1 MDISIVKWIYP
12 VYQKS
17 TAITPVNY
25 YELIYLNKELNIKL
39 RSETLHR
46 IISPQKNI
54 VELYIGEHCVRFHAV
69 PPTPYVY
76 VRSWNSAKK
85 KNVINFFPE
94 LYGQTVQEILSLTQE
109 RYLGIRFSGGT
120 TVWFEVFGS
129 RANLYLEVEGQLCHS
144 FKTCHPNLK
153 DAEKRWKWAM
163 QENTLSS
170 SDTELFSAVTEAI
183 KKSAAN
189 DALTNNG
196 DAVRIDLE
204 PKDLKKKLCSLHPSI
219 ERTHLESLIDLYLP
233 QSPELKEIHLFIE
246 ECHHQL
252 TEHAEFRLLDD
263 GSRTLFPEAYLPK
276 NTTETFSSV
285 SDLLFRH
292 TSSLQREGRYKQLMA
307 ASLKELEKATK
318 RTKVNLNQ
326 LEKAVKNQEKAT
338 IWEEYGH
345 ILMTMAHRAKPES
358 EIMVVQNYFR
368 DNEEAKINLDIER
381 SFVDNAQRY
390 YKKASNAKRSM
401 EAVKQQFP
409 LLKQRLEALLVGK
422 ESLSTINDIKELDN
436 WRKDMLEKGLLNNEL
451 EQGSA
456 NHYSIGT
463 KGRVARSNTHQKKQH
478 SNQSIS
484 KPYHECTVFG
494 FSIWI
499 GKNARSN
506 DKMLSLAHKDDIWL
520 HAKSVSGSHVIIR
533 AQQKIPDKSVIEIAA
548 SFAAHQ
554 SKAKGSEWV
563 PVIYTKKK
571 YVRKAKNAAPGAVIV
586 QKEQVVM
593 VQPMEPRDA

>member
-1 MDISIVKWIYP
+1 M
-12 VYQKS
+12 
-17 TAITPVNY
+17 NY
-25 YELIYLNKELNIKL
+25 YELIYLNKELNVKL

-54 VELYIGEHCVRFHAV
+54 VELYIGEHCIRFHAV
-69 PPTPYVY
+69 PPTPYMY
-76 VRSWNSAKK
+76 VRSWNSVKK

-94 LYGQTVQEILSLTQE
+94 LYGQKVQEILSLTQE
-109 RYLGIRFSGGT
+109 RYLGIRFSGGAT
-120 TVWFEVFGS
+120 IWFEVFGS
-129 RANLYLEVEGQLCHS
+129 RANLYLEVEGQLCDS

-153 DAEKRWKWAM
+153 GAEKRWKWAM

-170 SDTELFSAVTEAI
+170 SDTKLFSAVAVAI
-183 KKSAAN
+183 KKSTLN
-189 DALTNNG
+189 DALIKSDN
-196 DAVRIDLE
+196 AVRIDSD
-204 PKDLKKKLCSLHPSI
+204 PKVLKKKLFTLHPSI
-219 ERTHLESLIDLYLP
+219 ERTHLESLIDLYLS
-233 QSPELKEIHLFIE
+233 QASELKEIHLFIE

-276 NTTETFSSV
+276 STRETFSSI

-292 TSSLQREGRYKQLMA
+292 TSSIQRERRYKQLMA
-307 ASLKELEKATK
+307 ASLKELDKATK
-318 RTKVNLNQ
+318 RTQVNVNQ
-326 LEKAVKNQEKAT
+326 LEKAVQNQEKAI

-358 EIMVVQNYFR
+358 EMLTVQNYFR
-368 DNEEAKINLDIER
+368 NNEEAKIKLDIER

-401 EAVKQQFP
+401 EAVKQQLP

-422 ESLSTINDIKELDN
+422 ESLRIINDIKDLNN
-436 WRKDMLEKGLLNNEL
+436 WRKDMFEKGLLNNEPGHGL
-451 EQGSA
+451 TS
-456 NHYSIGT
+456 NHSIGT
-463 KGRVARSNTHQKKQH
+463 KARVARSNTHSKKQN
-478 SNQSIS
+478 STQTMS
-484 KPYHECTVFG
+484 KPYHECTVSG

-533 AQQKIPDKSVIEIAA
+533 AQQKMPDKSVIEIAA

-563 PVIYTKKK
+563 PVIFTPKK
-571 YVRKAKNAAPGAVIV
+571 YVRKAKNSAPGAVIV
-586 QKEQVVM
+586 QKEHVVM
-593 VQPMEPRDA
+593 VQPIEPRDA

>member
-1 MDISIVKWIYP
+1 M
-12 VYQKS
+12 
-17 TAITPVNY
+17 NY
-25 YELIYLNKELNIKL
+25 YELIYLNKELNVKL

-54 VELYIGEHCVRFHAV
+54 VELYIGEHCIRFHAV
-69 PPTPYVY
+69 PPTPYMY
-76 VRSWNSAKK
+76 VRSWNSVKK

-94 LYGQTVQEILSLTQE
+94 LYGQKVQEILSLTQE
-109 RYLGIRFSGGT
+109 RYLGIRFSGGAT
-120 TVWFEVFGS
+120 IWFEVFGS
-129 RANLYLEVEGQLCHS
+129 RANLYLEVEGQLCDS

-153 DAEKRWKWAM
+153 GAEKRWKWAM

-170 SDTELFSAVTEAI
+170 SDTKLFSAVAVAI
-183 KKSAAN
+183 KKSTLN
-189 DALTNNG
+189 DALIKSD
-196 DAVRIDLE
+196 DAVRIDSD
-204 PKDLKKKLCSLHPSI
+204 PKVLKKKLCTLHPSI
-219 ERTHLESLIDLYLP
+219 ERTHLESLIDLYLS
-233 QSPELKEIHLFIE
+233 QASELKEIHLFIE

-276 NTTETFSSV
+276 STRETFSSI

-292 TSSLQREGRYKQLMA
+292 TSSIQRERRYKQLMA
-307 ASLKELEKATK
+307 ASLKELDKATK
-318 RTKVNLNQ
+318 RTQVNVNQ
-326 LEKAVKNQEKAT
+326 LEKAVQNQEKAI

-358 EIMVVQNYFR
+358 EMLTVQNYFR
-368 DNEEAKINLDIER
+368 NNEEAKIKLDIER
-381 SFVDNAQRY
+381 SFVDNAHRY

-401 EAVKQQFP
+401 EAVKQQLP

-422 ESLSTINDIKELDN
+422 ESLRIINDIKDLNN
-436 WRKDMLEKGLLNNEL
+436 WRKDMFEKGLLNNEPGHGL
-451 EQGSA
+451 TS
-456 NHYSIGT
+456 NHSIGT
-463 KGRVARSNTHQKKQH
+463 KARVARSNTHSKKQN
-478 SNQSIS
+478 STQTMS
-484 KPYHECTVFG
+484 KPYHECTVSG

-533 AQQKIPDKSVIEIAA
+533 AQQKMPDKSVIEIAA

-563 PVIYTKKK
+563 PVIFTPKK
-571 YVRKAKNAAPGAVIV
+571 YVRKAKNSAPGAVIV
-586 QKEQVVM
+586 QKEHVVM
-593 VQPMEPRDA
+593 VQPIEPRDA

>member
-1 MDISIVKWIYP
+1 M
-12 VYQKS
+12 
-17 TAITPVNY
+17 NY
-25 YELIYLNKELNIKL
+25 YELIYLNKELNVKL

-54 VELYIGEHCVRFHAV
+54 VELYIGEHCIRFHAV
-69 PPTPYVY
+69 PPTPYMY
-76 VRSWNSAKK
+76 VRSWNSVKK

-94 LYGQTVQEILSLTQE
+94 LYGQKVQEILSLTQE
-109 RYLGIRFSGGT
+109 RYLGIRFSGGAT
-120 TVWFEVFGS
+120 IWFEVFGS
-129 RANLYLEVEGQLCHS
+129 RANLYLEVEGQLCDS

-153 DAEKRWKWAM
+153 GAEKRWKWAM

-170 SDTELFSAVTEAI
+170 SDTKLFSAVAVAI
-183 KKSAAN
+183 KKSTLN
-189 DALTNNG
+189 DALIKSDN
-196 DAVRIDLE
+196 AVRIDSD
-204 PKDLKKKLCSLHPSI
+204 PKVLKKKLCTLHPSI
-219 ERTHLESLIDLYLP
+219 ERTHLESLIDLYLS
-233 QSPELKEIHLFIE
+233 QASELKEIHLFIE

-276 NTTETFSSV
+276 STRETFSSI

-292 TSSLQREGRYKQLMA
+292 TSSIQRERRYKQLMA
-307 ASLKELEKATK
+307 ASLKELDKATK
-318 RTKVNLNQ
+318 RTQVNVNQ
-326 LEKAVKNQEKAT
+326 LEKAVQNQEKAI

-358 EIMVVQNYFR
+358 EMLTVQNYFR
-368 DNEEAKINLDIER
+368 NNEEAKIKLDIER
-381 SFVDNAQRY
+381 SFVDNAHRY

-401 EAVKQQFP
+401 EAVKQQLP

-422 ESLSTINDIKELDN
+422 ESLRIINDIKDLNN
-436 WRKDMLEKGLLNNEL
+436 WRKDMFEKGLLNNEPGHGL
-451 EQGSA
+451 TS
-456 NHYSIGT
+456 NHSIGT
-463 KGRVARSNTHQKKQH
+463 KARVARSNTHSKKQN
-478 SNQSIS
+478 STQTMS
-484 KPYHECTVFG
+484 KPYHECTVSG

-533 AQQKIPDKSVIEIAA
+533 AQQKMPDKSVIEIAA

-563 PVIYTKKK
+563 PVIFTPKK
-571 YVRKAKNAAPGAVIV
+571 YVRKAKNSAPGAVIV
-586 QKEQVVM
+586 QKEHVVM
-593 VQPMEPRDA
+593 VQPIEPRDA

>member
-1 MDISIVKWIYP
+1 M
-12 VYQKS
+12 
-17 TAITPVNY
+17 NY
-25 YELIYLNKELNIKL
+25 YELIYLNKELNVKL

-129 RANLYLEVEGQLCHS
+129 RANLYLEVEGQLCDS

-189 DALTNNG
+189 DTLINND

-204 PKDLKKKLCSLHPSI
+204 SKDLKKKLCSLHPSI

-276 NTTETFSSV
+276 NTREIFSSV

-307 ASLKELEKATK
+307 ASLKELEKATN

-338 IWEEYGH
+338 TWEEYGH

-422 ESLSTINDIKELDN
+422 ESLSTINDIKDLDN

-451 EQGSA
+451 EQGST

-463 KGRVARSNTHQKKQH
+463 KGRVARSNTHQKKQN
-478 SNQSIS
+478 STQSIS

-533 AQQKIPDKSVIEIAA
+533 AQQKIPNKSVIEIAA

-554 SKAKGSEWV
+554 SKAEGSEWV
-563 PVIYTKKK
+563 PVIYTPKK

>member
-1 MDISIVKWIYP
+1 M
-12 VYQKS
+12 
-17 TAITPVNY
+17 NY
-25 YELIYLNKELNIKL
+25 YELIYLNKELNVKL

-69 PPTPYVY
+69 PPTPFVY

-94 LYGQTVQEILSLTQE
+94 LYGQTVEEILSLTQE
-109 RYLGIRFSGGT
+109 RYLGIRFSGGA

-129 RANLYLEVEGQLCHS
+129 RANLYLEVEGQLCDS

-153 DAEKRWKWAM
+153 GAEKRWKWAM

-170 SDTELFSAVTEAI
+170 SDTKLFSAVAEAI
-183 KKSAAN
+183 KKSTAN
-189 DALTNNG
+189 DAIINSD
-196 DAVRIDLE
+196 DAVKIDLDSKE
-204 PKDLKKKLCSLHPSI
+204 LKKKLCALHPSI
-219 ERTHLESLIDLYLP
+219 ERTHLESLIELHLP
-233 QSPELKEIHLFIE
+233 PAPALKEIHLFIE

-263 GSRTLFPEAYLPK
+263 GSRTLFPEAYLPIK
-276 NTTETFSSV
+276 TRETFSSV

-307 ASLKELEKATK
+307 VSLKELDKATK
-318 RTKVNLNQ
+318 RTKVNVNQ
-326 LEKAVKNQEKAT
+326 LEKAVHNQEKAT

-358 EIMVVQNYFR
+358 EIMTVQNYFR
-368 DNEEAKINLDIER
+368 NNEEVKIKLDIER

-401 EAVKQQFP
+401 EAVKQQLP
-409 LLKQRLEALLVGK
+409 QIKQRLEALLVGK
-422 ESLSTINDIKELDN
+422 ESLSTISDIKDLNN
-436 WRKDMLEKGLLNNEL
+436 WRKEMFEKGLLNKES
-451 EQGSA
+451 EQGSTK
-456 NHYSIGT
+456 NNSIGT
-463 KGRVARSNTHQKKQH
+463 KARVARSNTHQKKQN
-478 SNQSIS
+478 STQTMS
-484 KPYHECTVFG
+484 KPYHECTVSG

-506 DKMLSLAHKDDIWL
+506 DKMLSFAHKDDIWL

-533 AQQKIPDKSVIEIAA
+533 AQQKMPDKSVIEIAA

-563 PVIYTKKK
+563 PVIFTPKK
-571 YVRKAKNAAPGAVIV
+571 YVRKAKNSAPGAVIV

>member
-1 MDISIVKWIYP
+1 M
-12 VYQKS
+12 
-17 TAITPVNY
+17 NY
-25 YELIYLNKELNIKL
+25 YELIYLNKELNVKL

-54 VELYIGEHCVRFHAV
+54 VELYIGEHCIRFHAV
-69 PPTPYVY
+69 PPTPYLY
-76 VRSWNSAKK
+76 VRSWNSVKK

-94 LYGQTVQEILSLTQE
+94 LYGQKVQEILSLTQE
-109 RYLGIRFSGGT
+109 RYLGIRFSGGAT
-120 TVWFEVFGS
+120 IWFEVFGS
-129 RANLYLEVEGQLCHS
+129 RANLYLEVEGQLCDS

-153 DAEKRWKWAM
+153 GAEKRWKWAM

-170 SDTELFSAVTEAI
+170 SDTKLFSAVAEAI
-183 KKSAAN
+183 KKSTLN
-189 DALTNNG
+189 DALIKSDN
-196 DAVRIDLE
+196 AVRIDSD
-204 PKDLKKKLCSLHPSI
+204 PKVLKKKLCTLHPSI
-219 ERTHLESLIDLYLP
+219 ERTHLESLIDLYLS
-233 QSPELKEIHLFIE
+233 QASELKEIHLFIE

-263 GSRTLFPEAYLPK
+263 GSRTLFPEAFLPK
-276 NTTETFSSV
+276 STRETFTSI

-292 TSSLQREGRYKQLMA
+292 TSSIQREGRFKQLMT
-307 ASLKELEKATK
+307 ASLKELDKATK
-318 RTKVNLNQ
+318 RTQVNVNQ
-326 LEKAVKNQEKAT
+326 LEKAVQNQEKAI

-358 EIMVVQNYFR
+358 EMLTVQNYFR
-368 DNEEAKINLDIER
+368 NNEEAKIKLDIER

-401 EAVKQQFP
+401 EAVKQQLP

-422 ESLSTINDIKELDN
+422 ESLRIINDIKDLNN
-436 WRKDMLEKGLLNNEL
+436 WRKDMFEKGLLNNEPGHGL
-451 EQGSA
+451 TS
-456 NHYSIGT
+456 NHSIGT
-463 KGRVARSNTHQKKQH
+463 KARVARSNTHSKKQN
-478 SNQSIS
+478 STQTMS
-484 KPYHECTVFG
+484 KPYHECTVSG

-533 AQQKIPDKSVIEIAA
+533 AQQKMPDKSVIEIAA

-563 PVIYTKKK
+563 PVIFTPKK
-571 YVRKAKNAAPGAVIV
+571 YVRKAKNSAPGAVIV
-586 QKEQVVM
+586 QKEHVVM
-593 VQPMEPRDA
+593 VQPIEPRDA

>member
-1 MDISIVKWIYP
+1 
-12 VYQKS
+12 
-17 TAITPVNY
+17 VNY
-25 YELIYLNKELNIKL
+25 YELIYLNKELNVKL

-94 LYGQTVQEILSLTQE
+94 LYGQIVEEILSLTQE
-109 RYLGIRFSGGT
+109 RYLGIRFSGDA

-129 RANLYLEVEGQLCHS
+129 RANLYLEVEGELYDS

-153 DAEKRWKWAM
+153 SAEERWKRAM

-170 SDTELFSAVTEAI
+170 SDTELFSAVAEAI

-189 DALTNNG
+189 DAHING
-196 DAVRIDLE
+196 DDTVKIDLD
-204 PKDLKKKLCSLHPSI
+204 PKDLKKKLCALHPSI

-233 QSPELKEIHLFIE
+233 QAHELKEIHLFIE

-276 NTTETFSSV
+276 NTREIFSSV

-292 TSSLQREGRYKQLMA
+292 TFSLEREGRYKQLMA
-307 ASLKELEKATK
+307 ASLKELDKGTK

-368 DNEEAKINLDIER
+368 NNEKAKINLDIER

-401 EAVKQQFP
+401 EAVKQQ
-409 LLKQRLEALLVGK
+409 LTILKQQLEALLDGK
-422 ESLSTINDIKELDN
+422 ESFSTINDIKDLDN
-436 WRKDMLEKGLLNNEL
+436 WRKDMLEKGLLNNEPK
-451 EQGSA
+451 QGST
-456 NHYSIGT
+456 NNYSIGT
-463 KGRVARSNTHQKKQH
+463 KGKLARLNTHQKKQN
-478 SNQSIS
+478 STQSFS
-484 KPYHECTVFG
+484 KPYHECTVSG

-520 HAKSVSGSHVIIR
+520 HAKSVAGSHVIIR
-533 AQQKIPDKSVIEIAA
+533 AQQKIPDKSIIEIAA

-563 PVIYTKKK
+563 PVIYTPKK
-571 YVRKAKNAAPGAVIV
+571 YVRKAKNSAPGAVIV

>member
-1 MDISIVKWIYP
+1 M
-12 VYQKS
+12 
-17 TAITPVNY
+17 NY
-25 YELIYLNKELNIKL
+25 YELIYLNKELNVKL

-69 PPTPYVY
+69 PPTPFVY

-85 KNVINFFPE
+85 KNVLNFFPE
-94 LYGQTVQEILSLTQE
+94 LYGQTVEEILSLTQE
-109 RYLGIRFSGGT
+109 RYLGIRFSGGA

-129 RANLYLEVEGQLCHS
+129 RANLYLEVEGQLCDS

-153 DAEKRWKWAM
+153 GAEKRWKWAM

-170 SDTELFSAVTEAI
+170 SDTKLFSAVAEAI
-183 KKSAAN
+183 KKSTAN
-189 DALTNNG
+189 DAIINSD
-196 DAVRIDLE
+196 DAVKIDLDSKE
-204 PKDLKKKLCSLHPSI
+204 LKKKLCALHPSI
-219 ERTHLESLIDLYLP
+219 ERTHLESLIDLYL
-233 QSPELKEIHLFIE
+233 SPASELKEIHLFIE

-263 GSRTLFPEAYLPK
+263 GSRTLFPEAYLPIK
-276 NTTETFSSV
+276 TRETFSSV

-307 ASLKELEKATK
+307 VSLKELDKATK
-318 RTKVNLNQ
+318 RTKVNVNQ
-326 LEKAVKNQEKAT
+326 LEKAVHNQEKAT

-358 EIMVVQNYFR
+358 EMLTVQNYFR
-368 DNEEAKINLDIER
+368 NNEEAKIKLDIER

-401 EAVKQQFP
+401 EAVKQQLP
-409 LLKQRLEALLVGK
+409 QIKQRLEALLVGK
-422 ESLSTINDIKELDN
+422 ESLRIINDIKDLNN
-436 WRKDMLEKGLLNNEL
+436 WRKDMFEKGLLNNEPGHGL
-451 EQGSA
+451 TS
-456 NHYSIGT
+456 NHSIGT
-463 KGRVARSNTHQKKQH
+463 KARVARSNTHSKKQN
-478 SNQSIS
+478 STQTMS
-484 KPYHECTVFG
+484 KPYHECTVSG

-533 AQQKIPDKSVIEIAA
+533 AQQKMPDKSVIEIAA

-563 PVIYTKKK
+563 PVIFTPKK
-571 YVRKAKNAAPGAVIV
+571 YVRKAKNSAPGAVIV
-586 QKEQVVM
+586 QKEHVVM
-593 VQPMEPRDA
+593 VQPIEPRDA

>member
-1 MDISIVKWIYP
+1 M
-12 VYQKS
+12 
-17 TAITPVNY
+17 NY
-25 YELIYLNKELNIKL
+25 YELIYLNKELNVKL

-69 PPTPYVY
+69 PPTPFVY

-94 LYGQTVQEILSLTQE
+94 LYGQTVEEILSLTQE
-109 RYLGIRFSGGT
+109 RYLGIRFSGGA

-129 RANLYLEVEGQLCHS
+129 RANLYLEVEGQLCDS

-153 DAEKRWKWAM
+153 GAEKRWKWAM

-170 SDTELFSAVTEAI
+170 SDTKLFSAVAEAI
-183 KKSAAN
+183 KKSTAN
-189 DALTNNG
+189 DAIINSD
-196 DAVRIDLE
+196 DAVKIDLDSKE
-204 PKDLKKKLCSLHPSI
+204 LKKKLCALHPSI
-219 ERTHLESLIDLYLP
+219 ERTHLESLIELHLP
-233 QSPELKEIHLFIE
+233 PAPALKEIHLFIE

-263 GSRTLFPEAYLPK
+263 GSRTLFPEAYLPIK
-276 NTTETFSSV
+276 TRETFSSV

-307 ASLKELEKATK
+307 VSLKELDKATK
-318 RTKVNLNQ
+318 RTKVNVNQ
-326 LEKAVKNQEKAT
+326 LEKAVHNQEKAT

-358 EIMVVQNYFR
+358 EIMTVQNYFR
-368 DNEEAKINLDIER
+368 NNEEVKIKLDIER

-401 EAVKQQFP
+401 EAVKQQLP
-409 LLKQRLEALLVGK
+409 QIKQRLEALLVGK
-422 ESLSTINDIKELDN
+422 ESLSTISDIKDLNN
-436 WRKDMLEKGLLNNEL
+436 WRKEMFEKGLLNKES
-451 EQGSA
+451 EQGSTK
-456 NHYSIGT
+456 NNSIGT
-463 KGRVARSNTHQKKQH
+463 KARVARSNTHQKKQN
-478 SNQSIS
+478 STQTMS
-484 KPYHECTVFG
+484 KPYHECTVSG

-506 DKMLSLAHKDDIWL
+506 DKMLSFAHKDDIWL

-533 AQQKIPDKSVIEIAA
+533 AQQKMPDKSVIEIAA

-563 PVIYTKKK
+563 PVIFTPKK
-571 YVRKAKNAAPGAVIV
+571 YVRKAKNSAPGAVIV
-586 QKEQVVM
+586 QKEHVVM
-593 VQPMEPRDA
+593 VQPIEPRDA

>member
-1 MDISIVKWIYP
+1 M
-12 VYQKS
+12 
-17 TAITPVNY
+17 NY
-25 YELIYLNKELNIKL
+25 YELIYLNKELNVKL

-54 VELYIGEHCVRFHAV
+54 VELYIGEHCIRFHAV
-69 PPTPYVY
+69 PPTPYMY
-76 VRSWNSAKK
+76 VRSWNSVKK

-94 LYGQTVQEILSLTQE
+94 LYGQKVQEILSLTQE
-109 RYLGIRFSGGT
+109 RYLGIRFSGGAT
-120 TVWFEVFGS
+120 IWFEVFGS
-129 RANLYLEVEGQLCHS
+129 RANLYLEVEGQLCDS

-153 DAEKRWKWAM
+153 GAEKRWKWAM

-170 SDTELFSAVTEAI
+170 SDTKLFSAVAVAI
-183 KKSAAN
+183 KKSTLN
-189 DALTNNG
+189 DALIKSD
-196 DAVRIDLE
+196 DAVRIDSD
-204 PKDLKKKLCSLHPSI
+204 PKVLKKKLCTLHPSI
-219 ERTHLESLIDLYLP
+219 ERTHLESLIDLYLS
-233 QSPELKEIHLFIE
+233 QASELKEIHLFIE

-276 NTTETFSSV
+276 SSRETFSSI

-292 TSSLQREGRYKQLMA
+292 TSSIQRERRYKQLMA
-307 ASLKELEKATK
+307 ASLKELDKATK
-318 RTKVNLNQ
+318 RTQVNVNQ
-326 LEKAVKNQEKAT
+326 LEKAVQNQEKAI

-358 EIMVVQNYFR
+358 EMLTVQNYFR
-368 DNEEAKINLDIER
+368 NNEEAKIKLDIER
-381 SFVDNAQRY
+381 SFVDNAHRY

-401 EAVKQQFP
+401 EAVKQQLP

-422 ESLSTINDIKELDN
+422 ESLRIINDIKDLNN
-436 WRKDMLEKGLLNNEL
+436 WRKDMFEKGLLNNEPGHGL
-451 EQGSA
+451 TS
-456 NHYSIGT
+456 NHSIGT
-463 KGRVARSNTHQKKQH
+463 KARVARSNTHSKKQN
-478 SNQSIS
+478 STQTMS
-484 KPYHECTVFG
+484 KPYHECTVSG

-533 AQQKIPDKSVIEIAA
+533 AQQKMPDKSVIEIAA

-563 PVIYTKKK
+563 PVIFTPKK
-571 YVRKAKNAAPGAVIV
+571 YVRKAKNSAPGAVIV
-586 QKEQVVM
+586 QKEHVVM
-593 VQPMEPRDA
+593 VQPIEPRDA

>member
-1 MDISIVKWIYP
+1 M
-12 VYQKS
+12 
-17 TAITPVNY
+17 NY
-25 YELIYLNKELNIKL
+25 YELIYLNKELNVKL

-54 VELYIGEHCVRFHAV
+54 VELYIGEHCIRFHAV
-69 PPTPYVY
+69 PPTPYMY
-76 VRSWNSAKK
+76 VRSWNSVKK

-94 LYGQTVQEILSLTQE
+94 LYGQKVQEILSLTQE
-109 RYLGIRFSGGT
+109 RYLGIRFSGGAT
-120 TVWFEVFGS
+120 IWFEVFGS
-129 RANLYLEVEGQLCHS
+129 RANLYLEVEGQLCDS

-153 DAEKRWKWAM
+153 GAEKRWKWAM

-170 SDTELFSAVTEAI
+170 SDTKLFSAVAVAI
-183 KKSAAN
+183 KKSTLN
-189 DALTNNG
+189 DALIKSD
-196 DAVRIDLE
+196 DAVRIDSD
-204 PKDLKKKLCSLHPSI
+204 PKVLKKKLCTLHPSI
-219 ERTHLESLIDLYLP
+219 ERTHLESLIDLYLS
-233 QSPELKEIHLFIE
+233 QASELKEIHLFIE

-276 NTTETFSSV
+276 STRETFSSI

-292 TSSLQREGRYKQLMA
+292 TSSIQRERRYKQLMA
-307 ASLKELEKATK
+307 ASLKELDKATK
-318 RTKVNLNQ
+318 RTQVNVNQ
-326 LEKAVKNQEKAT
+326 LEKAVQNQEKAI

-358 EIMVVQNYFR
+358 EMLTVQNYFR
-368 DNEEAKINLDIER
+368 NNEEAKIKLDIER

-401 EAVKQQFP
+401 EAVKQQLP

-422 ESLSTINDIKELDN
+422 ESLRIINDIKDLNN
-436 WRKDMLEKGLLNNEL
+436 WRKDMFEKGLLNNEPGHGL
-451 EQGSA
+451 TS
-456 NHYSIGT
+456 NHSIGT
-463 KGRVARSNTHQKKQH
+463 KARVARSNTHSKKQN
-478 SNQSIS
+478 STQTMS
-484 KPYHECTVFG
+484 KPYHECTVSG

-533 AQQKIPDKSVIEIAA
+533 AQQKMPDKSVIEIAA

-563 PVIYTKKK
+563 PVIFTPKK
-571 YVRKAKNAAPGAVIV
+571 YVRKAKNSAPGAVIV
-586 QKEQVVM
+586 QKEHVVM
-593 VQPMEPRDA
+593 VQPIEPRDA

>member
-1 MDISIVKWIYP
+1 
-12 VYQKS
+12 
-17 TAITPVNY
+17 VNY
-25 YELIYLNKELNIKL
+25 YELIYLNKELNVKL

-54 VELYIGEHCVRFHAV
+54 VELYIGEHCIRFHAV
-69 PPTPYVY
+69 PPTPYMY
-76 VRSWNSAKK
+76 VRSWNSVKK

-94 LYGQTVQEILSLTQE
+94 LYGQKVQEILSLTQE
-109 RYLGIRFSGGT
+109 RYLGIRFSGGAT
-120 TVWFEVFGS
+120 IWFEVFGS
-129 RANLYLEVEGQLCHS
+129 RANLYLEVEGQLCDS

-153 DAEKRWKWAM
+153 GAEKRWKWAM

-170 SDTELFSAVTEAI
+170 SDTKLFSAVAEAI
-183 KKSAAN
+183 KKSTLN
-189 DALTNNG
+189 DALIKSDN
-196 DAVRIDLE
+196 AVRIDSD
-204 PKDLKKKLCSLHPSI
+204 PKVLKKKLFTLHPSI
-219 ERTHLESLIDLYLP
+219 ERTHLESLIDLYLS
-233 QSPELKEIHLFIE
+233 QASELKEIHLFIE

-276 NTTETFSSV
+276 STRETFSSI

-292 TSSLQREGRYKQLMA
+292 TSSIQRERRYKQLMA
-307 ASLKELEKATK
+307 ASLKELDKATK
-318 RTKVNLNQ
+318 RTQVNVNQ
-326 LEKAVKNQEKAT
+326 LEKAVQNQEKAI

-358 EIMVVQNYFR
+358 EMLTVQNYFR
-368 DNEEAKINLDIER
+368 NNEEAKIKLDIER

-401 EAVKQQFP
+401 ETVKQQLP

-422 ESLSTINDIKELDN
+422 ESLRIINDIKDLNN
-436 WRKDMLEKGLLNNEL
+436 WRKDMFEKGLLNNEPGHGL
-451 EQGSA
+451 TS
-456 NHYSIGT
+456 NHSIGT
-463 KGRVARSNTHQKKQH
+463 KARVARSNTHSKKQN
-478 SNQSIS
+478 STQTMS
-484 KPYHECTVFG
+484 KPYHECTVSG

-533 AQQKIPDKSVIEIAA
+533 AQQKMPDKSVIEIAA

-563 PVIYTKKK
+563 PVIFTPKK
-571 YVRKAKNAAPGAVIV
+571 YVRKAKNSAPGAVIV
-586 QKEQVVM
+586 QKEHVVM
-593 VQPMEPRDA
+593 VQPIEPRDA

>member
-1 MDISIVKWIYP
+1 
-12 VYQKS
+12 
-17 TAITPVNY
+17 VNY
-25 YELIYLNKELNIKL
+25 YELIYLNKELNVKL

-69 PPTPYVY
+69 PPTPFVY

-94 LYGQTVQEILSLTQE
+94 LYGQTVEEILSLTQE
-109 RYLGIRFSGGT
+109 RYLGIRFSGGA

-129 RANLYLEVEGQLCHS
+129 RANLYLEVEGQLCDS

-153 DAEKRWKWAM
+153 GAEKRWKWAM

-170 SDTELFSAVTEAI
+170 SDTKLFSAVAEAI
-183 KKSAAN
+183 KKSTAN
-189 DALTNNG
+189 DAIINSD
-196 DAVRIDLE
+196 DAVKIDLDSKE
-204 PKDLKKKLCSLHPSI
+204 LKKKLCALHPSI
-219 ERTHLESLIDLYLP
+219 ERTHLESLIELHLP
-233 QSPELKEIHLFIE
+233 PAPALKEIHLFIE

-263 GSRTLFPEAYLPK
+263 GSRTLFPEAYLPIK
-276 NTTETFSSV
+276 TRETFSSV

-307 ASLKELEKATK
+307 VSLKELDKATK
-318 RTKVNLNQ
+318 RTKVNVNQ
-326 LEKAVKNQEKAT
+326 QEKAVHNQEKAT

-358 EIMVVQNYFR
+358 EIMTVQNYFR
-368 DNEEAKINLDIER
+368 NNEEVKIKLDIER

-401 EAVKQQFP
+401 EAVKQQLP
-409 LLKQRLEALLVGK
+409 QIKQRLEALLVGK
-422 ESLSTINDIKELDN
+422 ESLSTISDIKDLNN
-436 WRKDMLEKGLLNNEL
+436 WRKEMFEKGLLNKES
-451 EQGSA
+451 EQGSTK
-456 NHYSIGT
+456 NNSIGT
-463 KGRVARSNTHQKKQH
+463 KARVARSNTHQKKQN
-478 SNQSIS
+478 STQTMS
-484 KPYHECTVFG
+484 KPYHECTVSG

-506 DKMLSLAHKDDIWL
+506 DKMLSFAHKDDIWL

-533 AQQKIPDKSVIEIAA
+533 AQQKMPDKSVIEIAA

-563 PVIYTKKK
+563 PVIFTPKK
-571 YVRKAKNAAPGAVIV
+571 YVRKAKNSAPGAVIV
-586 QKEQVVM
+586 QKEHVVM
-593 VQPMEPRDA
+593 VQPIEPRDA

>member
-1 MDISIVKWIYP
+1 M
-12 VYQKS
+12 
-17 TAITPVNY
+17 NY
-25 YELIYLNKELNIKL
+25 YELIYLNKELNVKL

-54 VELYIGEHCVRFHAV
+54 VELYIGEHCIRFHAV
-69 PPTPYVY
+69 PPTPYMY
-76 VRSWNSAKK
+76 VRSWNSVKK

-94 LYGQTVQEILSLTQE
+94 LYGQKVQEILSLTQE
-109 RYLGIRFSGGT
+109 RYLGIRFSGGAT
-120 TVWFEVFGS
+120 IWFEVFGS
-129 RANLYLEVEGQLCHS
+129 RANLYLEVEGQLCDS

-153 DAEKRWKWAM
+153 GAEKRWKWAM

-170 SDTELFSAVTEAI
+170 SDTKLFSAVAEAI
-183 KKSAAN
+183 KKSTLN
-189 DALTNNG
+189 DALIKSDN
-196 DAVRIDLE
+196 AVRIDSD
-204 PKDLKKKLCSLHPSI
+204 PKVLKKKLCTLHPSI
-219 ERTHLESLIDLYLP
+219 ERTHLESLIDLYLS
-233 QSPELKEIHLFIE
+233 QASELKEIHLFIE

-276 NTTETFSSV
+276 STRETFSSI

-292 TSSLQREGRYKQLMA
+292 TSSIQRERRYKQLMA
-307 ASLKELEKATK
+307 ASLKELDKATK
-318 RTKVNLNQ
+318 RTQVNVNQ
-326 LEKAVKNQEKAT
+326 LEKAVQNQEKAI

-358 EIMVVQNYFR
+358 EMLTVQNYFR
-368 DNEEAKINLDIER
+368 NNEEAKIKLDIER
-381 SFVDNAQRY
+381 SFVDNAHRY

-401 EAVKQQFP
+401 EAVKQQLP

-422 ESLSTINDIKELDN
+422 ESLRIINDIKDLNN
-436 WRKDMLEKGLLNNEL
+436 WRKDMFEKGLLNNEPGHGL
-451 EQGSA
+451 TS
-456 NHYSIGT
+456 NHSIGT
-463 KGRVARSNTHQKKQH
+463 KARVARSNTHSKKQN
-478 SNQSIS
+478 STQTMS
-484 KPYHECTVFG
+484 KPYHECTVSG

-533 AQQKIPDKSVIEIAA
+533 AQQKMPDKSVIEIAA

-563 PVIYTKKK
+563 PVIFTPKK
-571 YVRKAKNAAPGAVIV
+571 YVRKAKNSAPGAVIV
-586 QKEQVVM
+586 QKEHVVM
-593 VQPMEPRDA
+593 VQPIEPRDA

>member
-1 MDISIVKWIYP
+1 M
-12 VYQKS
+12 
-17 TAITPVNY
+17 NY
-25 YELIYLNKELNIKL
+25 YELIYLNKELNVKL

-69 PPTPYVY
+69 PPTPYMY
-76 VRSWNSAKK
+76 VRSWNSVKK

-94 LYGQTVQEILSLTQE
+94 LYGQKVQEILSLTQE
-109 RYLGIRFSGGT
+109 RYLGIRFSGGAT
-120 TVWFEVFGS
+120 IWFEVFGS
-129 RANLYLEVEGQLCHS
+129 RANLYLEVEGQLCDS

-153 DAEKRWKWAM
+153 GAEKRWKWAM

-170 SDTELFSAVTEAI
+170 SDTKLFSAVAEAI
-183 KKSAAN
+183 KKSTLN
-189 DALTNNG
+189 DALIKSDN
-196 DAVRIDLE
+196 AVRIDSD
-204 PKDLKKKLCSLHPSI
+204 PKVLKKKLCTLHPSI
-219 ERTHLESLIDLYLP
+219 ERTHLESLIDLYLS
-233 QSPELKEIHLFIE
+233 QASELKEIHLFIE

-276 NTTETFSSV
+276 STRETFSSI

-292 TSSLQREGRYKQLMA
+292 TSSIQRERRYKQLMA
-307 ASLKELEKATK
+307 ASLKELDKATK
-318 RTKVNLNQ
+318 RTQVNVNQ
-326 LEKAVKNQEKAT
+326 LEKAVQNQEKAI

-358 EIMVVQNYFR
+358 EMLTVQNYFR
-368 DNEEAKINLDIER
+368 NNEEAKIKLDIER
-381 SFVDNAQRY
+381 SFVDNAHRY

-401 EAVKQQFP
+401 EAVKQQLP

-422 ESLSTINDIKELDN
+422 ESLRIINDIKDLNN
-436 WRKDMLEKGLLNNEL
+436 WRKDMFEKGLLNNEPGHGL
-451 EQGSA
+451 TS
-456 NHYSIGT
+456 NHSIGT
-463 KGRVARSNTHQKKQH
+463 KARVARSNTHSKKQN
-478 SNQSIS
+478 STQTMS
-484 KPYHECTVFG
+484 KPYHECTVSG

-533 AQQKIPDKSVIEIAA
+533 AQQKMPDKSVIEIAA

-563 PVIYTKKK
+563 PVIFTPKK
-571 YVRKAKNAAPGAVIV
+571 YVRKAKNSAPGAVIV
-586 QKEQVVM
+586 QKEHVVM
-593 VQPMEPRDA
+593 VQPIEPRDA

>member
-1 MDISIVKWIYP
+1 M
-12 VYQKS
+12 
-17 TAITPVNY
+17 NY
-25 YELIYLNKELNIKL
+25 YELIYLNKELNVKL

-129 RANLYLEVEGQLCHS
+129 RANLYLEVEGQLCDS

-189 DALTNNG
+189 DTLINND

-204 PKDLKKKLCSLHPSI
+204 SKDLKKKLCSLHPSI

-276 NTTETFSSV
+276 NTREIFSSV

-307 ASLKELEKATK
+307 ASLKELEKATN

-338 IWEEYGH
+338 TWEEYGH

-358 EIMVVQNYFR
+358 EIMVVQNYFG

-422 ESLSTINDIKELDN
+422 ESLSTINDIKDLDN

-451 EQGSA
+451 EQGST

-463 KGRVARSNTHQKKQH
+463 KGRVARSNTHQKKQN
-478 SNQSIS
+478 STQSIS

-563 PVIYTKKK
+563 PVIYTPKK

>member
-1 MDISIVKWIYP
+1 MFIK
-12 VYQKS
+12 KN

-25 YELIYLNKELNIKL
+25 YELIYLNKELNVKL

-54 VELYIGEHCVRFHAV
+54 VELYIGEHCVRFHAI

-76 VRSWNSAKK
+76 VRSWNSVKK

-94 LYGQTVQEILSLTQE
+94 LYGQTVEEILSLTQE
-109 RYLGIRFSGGT
+109 RYLGIRFSGGAI
-120 TVWFEVFGS
+120 VWFEVFGS
-129 RANLYLEVEGQLCHS
+129 RANLYLEVEGELCDS

-153 DAEKRWKWAM
+153 GAEERWKGAM

-170 SDTELFSAVTEAI
+170 SDLELFSAVAEAI

-189 DALTNNG
+189 DALING
-196 DAVRIDLE
+196 NDAVKINLD
-204 PKDLKKKLCSLHPSI
+204 PKDLKKKLCTLHPSI
-219 ERTHLESLIDLYLP
+219 ERSQLESLIDLYLP
-233 QSPELKEIHLFIE
+233 QAPELKEIHLFIE

-252 TEHAEFRLLDD
+252 TEYAEFRLLDD

-276 NTTETFSSV
+276 NTREIFSSL

-292 TSSLQREGRYKQLMA
+292 TSSLQREGRYKQLIA
-307 ASLKELEKATK
+307 ASLKELDKATK

-345 ILMTMAHRAKPES
+345 ILMTMAHIANPES
-358 EIMVVQNYFR
+358 EIMVIQNYFR
-368 DNEEAKINLDIER
+368 NNEEAKINLDIER
-381 SFVDNAQRY
+381 SFVDNAQFY

-401 EAVKQQFP
+401 EAVKQQLP
-409 LLKQRLEALLVGK
+409 LLKQRLEALLDGK
-422 ESLSTINDIKELDN
+422 ESLSTINDIKDLDN
-436 WRKDMLEKGLLNNEL
+436 WRKDMLKKGLLNNES
-451 EQGSA
+451 EQGTT
-456 NHYSIGT
+456 NNYSIGT
-463 KGRVARSNTHQKKQH
+463 KGKLARLNTHQKKQN
-478 SNQSIS
+478 STQYIS
-484 KPYHECTVFG
+484 KPYHECTVSN

-520 HAKSVSGSHVIIR
+520 HAKSVAGSHVILR

-563 PVIYTKKK
+563 PVIYTPKK
-571 YVRKAKNAAPGAVIV
+571 YVRKAKNSAPGAVIV

>member
-1 MDISIVKWIYP
+1 M
-12 VYQKS
+12 
-17 TAITPVNY
+17 NY
-25 YELIYLNKELNIKL
+25 YELIYLNKELNVKL

-54 VELYIGEHCVRFHAV
+54 VELYIGEHCIRFHAV

-76 VRSWNSAKK
+76 VRSWNSVKK

-94 LYGQTVQEILSLTQE
+94 LYGQKVQEILSLTQE
-109 RYLGIRFSGGT
+109 RYLGIRFSGGAT
-120 TVWFEVFGS
+120 IWFEVFGS
-129 RANLYLEVEGQLCHS
+129 RANLYLEVEGQLCDS

-153 DAEKRWKWAM
+153 GAEKRWKWAM

-170 SDTELFSAVTEAI
+170 SDTKLFSAVAVAI
-183 KKSAAN
+183 KKSTLN
-189 DALTNNG
+189 DALIKSD
-196 DAVRIDLE
+196 DAVRIDSD
-204 PKDLKKKLCSLHPSI
+204 PKVLKKKLCTLHPSI
-219 ERTHLESLIDLYLP
+219 ERTHLESLIDLYLS
-233 QSPELKEIHLFIE
+233 QASELKEIHLFIE

-276 NTTETFSSV
+276 SSRETFSSI

-292 TSSLQREGRYKQLMA
+292 TSSIQRERRYKQLMA
-307 ASLKELEKATK
+307 ASLKELDKATK
-318 RTKVNLNQ
+318 RTQVNVNQ
-326 LEKAVKNQEKAT
+326 LEKAVQNQEKAI

-358 EIMVVQNYFR
+358 EMLTVQNYFR
-368 DNEEAKINLDIER
+368 NNEEAKIKLDIER
-381 SFVDNAQRY
+381 SFVDNAHRY

-401 EAVKQQFP
+401 EAVKQQLP

-422 ESLSTINDIKELDN
+422 ESLRIINDIKDLNN
-436 WRKDMLEKGLLNNEL
+436 WRKDMFEKGLLNNEPGHGL
-451 EQGSA
+451 TS
-456 NHYSIGT
+456 NHSIGT
-463 KGRVARSNTHQKKQH
+463 KARVARSNTHSKKQN
-478 SNQSIS
+478 STQTMS
-484 KPYHECTVFG
+484 KPYHECTVSG

-533 AQQKIPDKSVIEIAA
+533 AQQKMPDKSVIEIAA

-563 PVIYTKKK
+563 PVIFTPKK
-571 YVRKAKNAAPGAVIV
+571 YVRKAKNSAPGAVIV
-586 QKEQVVM
+586 QKEHVVM
-593 VQPMEPRDA
+593 VQPIEPRDA

>member
-1 MDISIVKWIYP
+1 M
-12 VYQKS
+12 
-17 TAITPVNY
+17 NY
-25 YELIYLNKELNIKL
+25 YELIYLNKELNVKL

-54 VELYIGEHCVRFHAV
+54 VELYIGEHCIRFHAV
-69 PPTPYVY
+69 PPTPYMY
-76 VRSWNSAKK
+76 VRSWNSVKK

-94 LYGQTVQEILSLTQE
+94 LYGQKVQEILSLTQE
-109 RYLGIRFSGGT
+109 RYLGIRFSGGAT
-120 TVWFEVFGS
+120 IWFEVFGS
-129 RANLYLEVEGQLCHS
+129 RANLYLEVEGQLCDS

-153 DAEKRWKWAM
+153 GAEKRWKWAM
-163 QENTLSS
+163 KENTLSS
-170 SDTELFSAVTEAI
+170 SDTKLFSAVAEAI
-183 KKSAAN
+183 KKSTLN
-189 DALTNNG
+189 DALIKSDN
-196 DAVRIDLE
+196 AVRIDSD
-204 PKDLKKKLCSLHPSI
+204 PKVLKKKLCTLHPSI
-219 ERTHLESLIDLYLP
+219 ERTHLESLIDLYLS
-233 QSPELKEIHLFIE
+233 QASELKEIHLFIE

-276 NTTETFSSV
+276 SSRETFSSI

-292 TSSLQREGRYKQLMA
+292 TSSIQRERRYKQLMA
-307 ASLKELEKATK
+307 ASLKELDKATK
-318 RTKVNLNQ
+318 RTQVNVNQ
-326 LEKAVKNQEKAT
+326 LEKAVQNQEKAI

-358 EIMVVQNYFR
+358 EMLTVQNYFR
-368 DNEEAKINLDIER
+368 NNEEAKIKLDIER

-401 EAVKQQFP
+401 EAVKQQLP

-422 ESLSTINDIKELDN
+422 ESLRIINDIKDLNN
-436 WRKDMLEKGLLNNEL
+436 WRKDMVEKGLLNNEPGHGL
-451 EQGSA
+451 TS
-456 NHYSIGT
+456 NHSIGT
-463 KGRVARSNTHQKKQH
+463 KARVARSNTHSKKQN
-478 SNQSIS
+478 STQTMS
-484 KPYHECTVFG
+484 KPYHECTVSG

-533 AQQKIPDKSVIEIAA
+533 AQQKMPDKSVIEIAA

-563 PVIYTKKK
+563 PVIFTPKK
-571 YVRKAKNAAPGAVIV
+571 YVRKAKNSAPGAVIV
-586 QKEQVVM
+586 QKEHVVM
-593 VQPMEPRDA
+593 VQPIEPRDA

>member
-1 MDISIVKWIYP
+1 M
-12 VYQKS
+12 
-17 TAITPVNY
+17 NY
-25 YELIYLNKELNIKL
+25 YELIYLNKELNVKL

-54 VELYIGEHCVRFHAV
+54 VELYIGEHCIRFHAV
-69 PPTPYVY
+69 PPTPYMY
-76 VRSWNSAKK
+76 VRSWNSVKK

-94 LYGQTVQEILSLTQE
+94 LYGQKVQEILSLTQE
-109 RYLGIRFSGGT
+109 RYLGIRFSGGAT
-120 TVWFEVFGS
+120 IWFEVFGS
-129 RANLYLEVEGQLCHS
+129 RANLYLEVEGQLCDS

-153 DAEKRWKWAM
+153 GAEKRWKWAM

-170 SDTELFSAVTEAI
+170 SDTKLFSAVAEAI
-183 KKSAAN
+183 KKSTLN
-189 DALTNNG
+189 DALIKSDN
-196 DAVRIDLE
+196 AVRIDSD
-204 PKDLKKKLCSLHPSI
+204 PKVLKKKLFTLHPSI
-219 ERTHLESLIDLYLP
+219 ERTHLESLIDLYLS
-233 QSPELKEIHLFIE
+233 QASELKEIHLFIE

-276 NTTETFSSV
+276 STRETFSSI

-292 TSSLQREGRYKQLMA
+292 TSSIQRERRYKQLMA
-307 ASLKELEKATK
+307 ASLKELDKATK
-318 RTKVNLNQ
+318 RTQVNVNQ
-326 LEKAVKNQEKAT
+326 LEKAVQNQEKAI

-358 EIMVVQNYFR
+358 EMLTVQNYFR
-368 DNEEAKINLDIER
+368 NNEEAKIKLDIER

-401 EAVKQQFP
+401 EAVKQQLP

-422 ESLSTINDIKELDN
+422 ESLRIINDIKDLNN
-436 WRKDMLEKGLLNNEL
+436 WRKDMFEKGLLNNEPGHGL
-451 EQGSA
+451 TS
-456 NHYSIGT
+456 NHSIGT
-463 KGRVARSNTHQKKQH
+463 KARVARSNTHSKKQN
-478 SNQSIS
+478 STQTMS
-484 KPYHECTVFG
+484 KPYHECTVSG

-533 AQQKIPDKSVIEIAA
+533 AQQKMPDKSVIEIAA

-563 PVIYTKKK
+563 PVIFTPKK
-571 YVRKAKNAAPGAVIV
+571 YVRKAKNSAPGAVIV
-586 QKEQVVM
+586 QKEHVVM
-593 VQPMEPRDA
+593 VQPIEPRDA

>member
-1 MDISIVKWIYP
+1 M
-12 VYQKS
+12 
-17 TAITPVNY
+17 NY
-25 YELIYLNKELNIKL
+25 YELIYLNKELNVKL

-54 VELYIGEHCVRFHAV
+54 VELYIGDHCIRFHAV
-69 PPTPYVY
+69 PPTPYLY
-76 VRSWNSAKK
+76 VRSWNSVKK

-94 LYGQTVQEILSLTQE
+94 LYGQKVQEILSLTQE
-109 RYLGIRFSGGT
+109 RYLGIRFSGGAT
-120 TVWFEVFGS
+120 IWFEVFGS
-129 RANLYLEVEGQLCHS
+129 RANLYLEVEGQLCDS

-153 DAEKRWKWAM
+153 GAEKRWKWAM

-170 SDTELFSAVTEAI
+170 SDTKLFSAVAEAI
-183 KKSAAN
+183 KKSTLN
-189 DALTNNG
+189 DALIKSDN
-196 DAVRIDLE
+196 AVRIDSD
-204 PKDLKKKLCSLHPSI
+204 PKVLKKKLCTLHPSI
-219 ERTHLESLIDLYLP
+219 ERTHLESLIDLYLS
-233 QSPELKEIHLFIE
+233 QASEHKEIHLFIE

-263 GSRTLFPEAYLPK
+263 GSRTLFPEAFLPK
-276 NTTETFSSV
+276 STRETFTSI

-292 TSSLQREGRYKQLMA
+292 TSSIQREGRFKQLMT
-307 ASLKELEKATK
+307 ASLKELDKATK
-318 RTKVNLNQ
+318 RTQVNVNQ
-326 LEKAVKNQEKAT
+326 LEKAVQNQEKAI

-358 EIMVVQNYFR
+358 EMLTVQNYFR
-368 DNEEAKINLDIER
+368 NNEEAKIKLDIER

-401 EAVKQQFP
+401 EAVKQQLP

-422 ESLSTINDIKELDN
+422 ESLRIINDIKDLNN
-436 WRKDMLEKGLLNNEL
+436 WRKDMFEKGLLNNEPGHGL
-451 EQGSA
+451 TS
-456 NHYSIGT
+456 NHSIGT
-463 KGRVARSNTHQKKQH
+463 KARVARSNTHSKKQN
-478 SNQSIS
+478 STQTMS
-484 KPYHECTVFG
+484 KPYHECTVSG

-533 AQQKIPDKSVIEIAA
+533 AQQKMPDKSVIEIAA

-563 PVIYTKKK
+563 PVIFTPKK
-571 YVRKAKNAAPGAVIV
+571 YVRKAKNSAPGAVIV
-586 QKEQVVM
+586 QKEHVVM
-593 VQPMEPRDA
+593 VQPIEPRDA

>member
-1 MDISIVKWIYP
+1 M
-12 VYQKS
+12 
-17 TAITPVNY
+17 NY
-25 YELIYLNKELNIKL
+25 YELIYLNKELNVKL

-54 VELYIGEHCVRFHAV
+54 VELYIGEHCIRFHAV
-69 PPTPYVY
+69 PPTPYLY
-76 VRSWNSAKK
+76 VRSWNSVKK

-94 LYGQTVQEILSLTQE
+94 LYGQKVQEILSLTQE
-109 RYLGIRFSGGT
+109 RYLGIRFSGGAT
-120 TVWFEVFGS
+120 IWFEVFGS
-129 RANLYLEVEGQLCHS
+129 RANLYLEVEGQLCDS

-153 DAEKRWKWAM
+153 GAEKRWKWAM

-170 SDTELFSAVTEAI
+170 SDTKLFSAVAEAI
-183 KKSAAN
+183 KKSTLN
-189 DALTNNG
+189 DALIKSD
-196 DAVRIDLE
+196 DAVRIDSD
-204 PKDLKKKLCSLHPSI
+204 PKVLKKKLCTLHPSI
-219 ERTHLESLIDLYLP
+219 ERTHLESLIDLYLS
-233 QSPELKEIHLFIE
+233 QASELKEIHLFIE

-263 GSRTLFPEAYLPK
+263 GSRTLFPEAFLPK
-276 NTTETFSSV
+276 STRETFTSI

-292 TSSLQREGRYKQLMA
+292 TSSIQREGRFKQLMT
-307 ASLKELEKATK
+307 ASLKELDKATK
-318 RTKVNLNQ
+318 RTQVNVNQ
-326 LEKAVKNQEKAT
+326 LEKAVQNQEKAI

-358 EIMVVQNYFR
+358 EMLTVQNYFR
-368 DNEEAKINLDIER
+368 NNEEAKIKLDIER

-401 EAVKQQFP
+401 EAVKQQLP

-422 ESLSTINDIKELDN
+422 ESLRIINDIKDLNN
-436 WRKDMLEKGLLNNEL
+436 WRKDMFEKGLLNNEPGHGL
-451 EQGSA
+451 TS
-456 NHYSIGT
+456 NHSIGT
-463 KGRVARSNTHQKKQH
+463 KARVARSNTHSKKQN
-478 SNQSIS
+478 STQTMS
-484 KPYHECTVFG
+484 KPYHECTVSG

-533 AQQKIPDKSVIEIAA
+533 AQQKMPDKSVIEIAA

-563 PVIYTKKK
+563 PVIFTPKK
-571 YVRKAKNAAPGAVIV
+571 YVRKAKNSAPGAVIV
-586 QKEQVVM
+586 QKEHVVM
-593 VQPMEPRDA
+593 VQPIEPRDA

>member
-1 MDISIVKWIYP
+1 M
-12 VYQKS
+12 
-17 TAITPVNY
+17 NY
-25 YELIYLNKELNIKL
+25 YELIYLNKELNVKL

-54 VELYIGEHCVRFHAV
+54 VELYIGEHCIRFHAV
-69 PPTPYVY
+69 PPTPYMY
-76 VRSWNSAKK
+76 VRSWNSVKK

-94 LYGQTVQEILSLTQE
+94 LYGQKVQEILSLTQE
-109 RYLGIRFSGGT
+109 RYLGIRFSGGAT
-120 TVWFEVFGS
+120 IWFEVFGS
-129 RANLYLEVEGQLCHS
+129 RANLYLEVEGQLCDS

-153 DAEKRWKWAM
+153 GAEKRWKWAM

-170 SDTELFSAVTEAI
+170 SDTKLFSAVAEAI
-183 KKSAAN
+183 KKSTLN
-189 DALTNNG
+189 DALIKSDN
-196 DAVRIDLE
+196 AVRIDSD
-204 PKDLKKKLCSLHPSI
+204 PKVLKKKLCTLHPSI
-219 ERTHLESLIDLYLP
+219 ERTHLESLIDLYLS
-233 QSPELKEIHLFIE
+233 QASELKEIHLFIE

-276 NTTETFSSV
+276 SSRETFSSI

-292 TSSLQREGRYKQLMA
+292 TSRIQRERRYKQLMA
-307 ASLKELEKATK
+307 ASLKELDKATK
-318 RTKVNLNQ
+318 RTQVNVNQ
-326 LEKAVKNQEKAT
+326 LEKAVQNQEKAI

-358 EIMVVQNYFR
+358 EMLTVQNYFR
-368 DNEEAKINLDIER
+368 NNEEAKIKLDIER
-381 SFVDNAQRY
+381 SFVDNAHRY

-401 EAVKQQFP
+401 EAVKQQLP

-422 ESLSTINDIKELDN
+422 ESLRIINDIKDLNN
-436 WRKDMLEKGLLNNEL
+436 WRKDMFEKGLLNNEPGHGL
-451 EQGSA
+451 TS
-456 NHYSIGT
+456 NHSIGT
-463 KGRVARSNTHQKKQH
+463 KARVARSNTHSKKQN
-478 SNQSIS
+478 STQTMS
-484 KPYHECTVFG
+484 KPYHECTVSG

-533 AQQKIPDKSVIEIAA
+533 AQQKMPDKSVIEIAA

-563 PVIYTKKK
+563 PVIFTPKK
-571 YVRKAKNAAPGAVIV
+571 YVRKAKNSAPGAVIV
-586 QKEQVVM
+586 QKEHVVM
-593 VQPMEPRDA
+593 VQPIEPRDA

>member
-1 MDISIVKWIYP
+1 
-12 VYQKS
+12 
-17 TAITPVNY
+17 VNY
-25 YELIYLNKELNIKL
+25 YELIYLNKELNVKL

-54 VELYIGEHCVRFHAV
+54 VELYIGEHCIRFHAV

-76 VRSWNSAKK
+76 VRSWNSVKK

-94 LYGQTVQEILSLTQE
+94 LYGQKVQEILSLTQE
-109 RYLGIRFSGGT
+109 RYLGIRFSGGAT
-120 TVWFEVFGS
+120 IWFEVFGS
-129 RANLYLEVEGQLCHS
+129 RANLYLEVEGQLCDS

-153 DAEKRWKWAM
+153 GAEKRWKWAM

-170 SDTELFSAVTEAI
+170 SDTKLFSAVAEAI
-183 KKSAAN
+183 KKSTLN
-189 DALTNNG
+189 DALIKSDN
-196 DAVRIDLE
+196 AVRIDSD
-204 PKDLKKKLCSLHPSI
+204 PKVLKKKLFTLHPSI
-219 ERTHLESLIDLYLP
+219 ERTHLESLIDLYLS
-233 QSPELKEIHLFIE
+233 QASELKEIHLFIE

-276 NTTETFSSV
+276 STRETFSSI

-292 TSSLQREGRYKQLMA
+292 TSSIQRERRYKQLMA
-307 ASLKELEKATK
+307 ASLKELDKATK
-318 RTKVNLNQ
+318 RTQVNVNQ
-326 LEKAVKNQEKAT
+326 LEKAVQNQEKAI

-358 EIMVVQNYFR
+358 EMLTVQNYFR
-368 DNEEAKINLDIER
+368 NNEEAKIKLDIER

-401 EAVKQQFP
+401 EAVKQQLP

-422 ESLSTINDIKELDN
+422 ESLRIINDIKDLNN
-436 WRKDMLEKGLLNNEL
+436 WRKDMFEKGLLNNEPGHGL
-451 EQGSA
+451 TS
-456 NHYSIGT
+456 NHSIGT
-463 KGRVARSNTHQKKQH
+463 KARVARSNTHSKKQN
-478 SNQSIS
+478 STQTMS
-484 KPYHECTVFG
+484 KPYHECTVSG

-533 AQQKIPDKSVIEIAA
+533 AQQKMPDKSVIEIAA

-563 PVIYTKKK
+563 PVIFTPKK
-571 YVRKAKNAAPGAVIV
+571 YVRKAKNSAPGAVIV
-586 QKEQVVM
+586 QKEHVVM
-593 VQPMEPRDA
+593 VQPIEPRDA

>member
-1 MDISIVKWIYP
+1 M
-12 VYQKS
+12 
-17 TAITPVNY
+17 NY
-25 YELIYLNKELNIKL
+25 YELIYLNKELNVKL

-54 VELYIGEHCVRFHAV
+54 VELYIGEHCIRFHAV
-69 PPTPYVY
+69 PPTPYMY
-76 VRSWNSAKK
+76 VRSWNSVKK

-94 LYGQTVQEILSLTQE
+94 LYGQKVQEILSLTQE
-109 RYLGIRFSGGT
+109 RYLGIRFSGGAT
-120 TVWFEVFGS
+120 IWFEVFGS
-129 RANLYLEVEGQLCHS
+129 RANLYLEVEGQLCDS

-153 DAEKRWKWAM
+153 GAEKRWKWAM

-170 SDTELFSAVTEAI
+170 SDTKLFSAVAEAI
-183 KKSAAN
+183 KKSTLN
-189 DALTNNG
+189 DALIKSDN
-196 DAVRIDLE
+196 AVRIDSD
-204 PKDLKKKLCSLHPSI
+204 PKVLKKKLCTLHPSI
-219 ERTHLESLIDLYLP
+219 ERTHLESLIDLYLS
-233 QSPELKEIHLFIE
+233 QASELKEIHLFIE

-276 NTTETFSSV
+276 SSRETFSSI

-292 TSSLQREGRYKQLMA
+292 TSSIQRERRYKQLMA
-307 ASLKELEKATK
+307 ASLKELDKATK
-318 RTKVNLNQ
+318 RTQVNVNQ
-326 LEKAVKNQEKAT
+326 LEKAVQNQEKAI

-358 EIMVVQNYFR
+358 EMLTVQNYFR
-368 DNEEAKINLDIER
+368 NNEEAKIKLDIER

-401 EAVKQQFP
+401 EAVKQQLP

-422 ESLSTINDIKELDN
+422 ESLRIINDIKDLNN
-436 WRKDMLEKGLLNNEL
+436 WRKDMFEKGLLNNEPGHGL
-451 EQGSA
+451 TS
-456 NHYSIGT
+456 NHSIGT
-463 KGRVARSNTHQKKQH
+463 KARVARSNTHSKKQN
-478 SNQSIS
+478 STQTMS
-484 KPYHECTVFG
+484 KPYHECTVSG

-533 AQQKIPDKSVIEIAA
+533 AQQKMPDKSVIEIAA

-563 PVIYTKKK
+563 PVIFTPKK
-571 YVRKAKNAAPGAVIV
+571 YVRKAKNSAPGAVIV
-586 QKEQVVM
+586 QKEHVVM
-593 VQPMEPRDA
+593 VQPIEPRDA

>member
-1 MDISIVKWIYP
+1 M
-12 VYQKS
+12 
-17 TAITPVNY
+17 NY
-25 YELIYLNKELNIKL
+25 YELIYLNKELNVKL

-54 VELYIGEHCVRFHAV
+54 VELYIGEHCIRFHAV
-69 PPTPYVY
+69 PPTPYLY
-76 VRSWNSAKK
+76 VRSWNSVKK

-94 LYGQTVQEILSLTQE
+94 LYGQKVQEILSLTQE
-109 RYLGIRFSGGT
+109 RYLGIRFSGGAT
-120 TVWFEVFGS
+120 IWFEVFGS
-129 RANLYLEVEGQLCHS
+129 RANLYLEVEGQLCDS

-153 DAEKRWKWAM
+153 GAEKRWKWAM

-170 SDTELFSAVTEAI
+170 SDTKLFSAVAEAI
-183 KKSAAN
+183 KKSTLN
-189 DALTNNG
+189 DALIKSD
-196 DAVRIDLE
+196 DAVRIDSD
-204 PKDLKKKLCSLHPSI
+204 PKVLKKKLCTLHPSI
-219 ERTHLESLIDLYLP
+219 ERTHLESLIDLYLS
-233 QSPELKEIHLFIE
+233 QASELKEIHLFIE

-263 GSRTLFPEAYLPK
+263 GSRTLFPEAFLPK
-276 NTTETFSSV
+276 STRETFTSI

-292 TSSLQREGRYKQLMA
+292 TSSIQREGRFKQLMT
-307 ASLKELEKATK
+307 ASLKELDKATK
-318 RTKVNLNQ
+318 RTQVNVNQ
-326 LEKAVKNQEKAT
+326 LEKAVQNQEKAI

-358 EIMVVQNYFR
+358 EMLTVQNYFR
-368 DNEEAKINLDIER
+368 NNEEAKIKLDIER

-401 EAVKQQFP
+401 EAVKQQLP

-422 ESLSTINDIKELDN
+422 ESLRIINDIKDLNN
-436 WRKDMLEKGLLNNEL
+436 WRKDMFEKGLLNNEPGHGL
-451 EQGSA
+451 TS
-456 NHYSIGT
+456 NLSIGT
-463 KGRVARSNTHQKKQH
+463 KARVARSNTHSKKQN
-478 SNQSIS
+478 STQTMS
-484 KPYHECTVFG
+484 KPYHECTVSG

-533 AQQKIPDKSVIEIAA
+533 AQQKMPDKSVIEIAA

-563 PVIYTKKK
+563 PVIFTPKK
-571 YVRKAKNAAPGAVIV
+571 YVRKAKNSAPGAVIV
-586 QKEQVVM
+586 QKEHVVM
-593 VQPMEPRDA
+593 VQPIEPRDA

>member
-1 MDISIVKWIYP
+1 M
-12 VYQKS
+12 
-17 TAITPVNY
+17 NY
-25 YELIYLNKELNIKL
+25 YELIYLNKELNVKL

-54 VELYIGEHCVRFHAV
+54 VELYIGEHCIRFHAV
-69 PPTPYVY
+69 PPTPYMY
-76 VRSWNSAKK
+76 VRSWNSVKK

-94 LYGQTVQEILSLTQE
+94 LYGQKVQEILSLTQE
-109 RYLGIRFSGGT
+109 RYLGIRFSGGAT
-120 TVWFEVFGS
+120 IWFEVFGS
-129 RANLYLEVEGQLCHS
+129 RANLYLEVEGQLCDS

-153 DAEKRWKWAM
+153 GAEKRWKWAM

-170 SDTELFSAVTEAI
+170 SDTKLFSAVAEAI
-183 KKSAAN
+183 KKSTLN
-189 DALTNNG
+189 DALIKSDN
-196 DAVRIDLE
+196 AVRIDSD
-204 PKDLKKKLCSLHPSI
+204 PKVLKKKLFTLHPSI
-219 ERTHLESLIDLYLP
+219 ERTHLESLIDLYLS
-233 QSPELKEIHLFIE
+233 QASELKEIHLFIE

-276 NTTETFSSV
+276 STRETFSSI

-292 TSSLQREGRYKQLMA
+292 TSSIQRERRYKQLMA
-307 ASLKELEKATK
+307 ASLKELDKATK
-318 RTKVNLNQ
+318 RTQVNVNQ
-326 LEKAVKNQEKAT
+326 LEKAVQNQEKAI

-358 EIMVVQNYFR
+358 EMLTVQNYFR
-368 DNEEAKINLDIER
+368 NNEEAKIKLDIER
-381 SFVDNAQRY
+381 SFVDNAHRY

-401 EAVKQQFP
+401 EAVKQQLP

-422 ESLSTINDIKELDN
+422 ESLRIINDIKDLNN
-436 WRKDMLEKGLLNNEL
+436 WRKDMFEKGLLNNEPGHGL
-451 EQGSA
+451 TS
-456 NHYSIGT
+456 NHSIGT
-463 KGRVARSNTHQKKQH
+463 KARVARSNTHSKKQN
-478 SNQSIS
+478 STQTMS
-484 KPYHECTVFG
+484 KPYHECTVSG

-533 AQQKIPDKSVIEIAA
+533 AQQKMPDKSVIEIAA

-563 PVIYTKKK
+563 PVIFTPKK
-571 YVRKAKNAAPGAVIV
+571 YVRKAKNSAPGAVIV
-586 QKEQVVM
+586 QKEHVVM
-593 VQPMEPRDA
+593 VQPIEPRDA

>member
-1 MDISIVKWIYP
+1 M
-12 VYQKS
+12 
-17 TAITPVNY
+17 NY
-25 YELIYLNKELNIKL
+25 YELIYLNKELNVKL

-54 VELYIGEHCVRFHAV
+54 VELYIGEHCIRFHAV
-69 PPTPYVY
+69 PPTPYMY
-76 VRSWNSAKK
+76 VRSWNSVKK

-94 LYGQTVQEILSLTQE
+94 LYGQKVQEILSLTQE
-109 RYLGIRFSGGT
+109 RYLGIRFSGGAT
-120 TVWFEVFGS
+120 IWFEVFGS
-129 RANLYLEVEGQLCHS
+129 RANLYLEVEGQLCDS

-153 DAEKRWKWAM
+153 GAEKRWKWAM

-170 SDTELFSAVTEAI
+170 SDTKLFSAVAEAI
-183 KKSAAN
+183 KKSTLN
-189 DALTNNG
+189 DALIKSD
-196 DAVRIDLE
+196 DAVRIDSD
-204 PKDLKKKLCSLHPSI
+204 PKVLKKKLCTLHPSI
-219 ERTHLESLIDLYLP
+219 ERTHLESLIDLYLS
-233 QSPELKEIHLFIE
+233 QASELKEIHLFIE

-276 NTTETFSSV
+276 STRETFSSI

-292 TSSLQREGRYKQLMA
+292 TSSIQRERRYKQLMA
-307 ASLKELEKATK
+307 ASLKELDKATK
-318 RTKVNLNQ
+318 RTQVNVNQ
-326 LEKAVKNQEKAT
+326 LEKAVQNQEKAI

-358 EIMVVQNYFR
+358 EMLTVQNYFR
-368 DNEEAKINLDIER
+368 NNEEAKIKLDIER
-381 SFVDNAQRY
+381 SFVDNAHRY

-401 EAVKQQFP
+401 EAVKQQLP

-422 ESLSTINDIKELDN
+422 ESLRIINDIKDLNN
-436 WRKDMLEKGLLNNEL
+436 WRKDMFEKGLLNNEPGHGL
-451 EQGSA
+451 TS
-456 NHYSIGT
+456 NHSIGT
-463 KGRVARSNTHQKKQH
+463 KARVARSNTHSKKQN
-478 SNQSIS
+478 STQTMS
-484 KPYHECTVFG
+484 KPYHECTVSG

-533 AQQKIPDKSVIEIAA
+533 AQQKMPDKSVIEIAA

-563 PVIYTKKK
+563 PVIFTPKK
-571 YVRKAKNAAPGAVIV
+571 YVRKAKNSAPGAVIV
-586 QKEQVVM
+586 QKEHVVM
-593 VQPMEPRDA
+593 VQPIEPRDA

>member
-1 MDISIVKWIYP
+1 M
-12 VYQKS
+12 
-17 TAITPVNY
+17 NY
-25 YELIYLNKELNIKL
+25 YELIYLNKELNVKL

-54 VELYIGEHCVRFHAV
+54 VELYIGEHCIRFHAV
-69 PPTPYVY
+69 PPTPYMY
-76 VRSWNSAKK
+76 VRSWNSVKK

-94 LYGQTVQEILSLTQE
+94 LYGQKVQEILSLTQE
-109 RYLGIRFSGGT
+109 RYLGIRFSGGAT
-120 TVWFEVFGS
+120 IWFEVFGS
-129 RANLYLEVEGQLCHS
+129 RANLYLEVEGQLCDS

-153 DAEKRWKWAM
+153 GAEKRWKWAM

-170 SDTELFSAVTEAI
+170 SDTKLFSAVAEAI
-183 KKSAAN
+183 KKSTLN
-189 DALTNNG
+189 DALIKSDN
-196 DAVRIDLE
+196 AVRIDSD
-204 PKDLKKKLCSLHPSI
+204 PKVLKKKLFTLHPSI
-219 ERTHLESLIDLYLP
+219 ERTHLELLIDLYLS
-233 QSPELKEIHLFIE
+233 QASELKEIHLFIE

-276 NTTETFSSV
+276 STRETFSSI

-292 TSSLQREGRYKQLMA
+292 TSSIQRERRYKQLMA
-307 ASLKELEKATK
+307 ASLKELDKATK
-318 RTKVNLNQ
+318 RTQVNVNQ
-326 LEKAVKNQEKAT
+326 LEKAVQNQEKAI

-358 EIMVVQNYFR
+358 EMLTVQNYFR
-368 DNEEAKINLDIER
+368 NNEEAKIKLDIER

-401 EAVKQQFP
+401 EAVKQQLP

-422 ESLSTINDIKELDN
+422 ESLRIINDIKDLNN
-436 WRKDMLEKGLLNNEL
+436 WRKDMFEKGLLNNEPGHGL
-451 EQGSA
+451 TS
-456 NHYSIGT
+456 NHSIGT
-463 KGRVARSNTHQKKQH
+463 KARVARSNTHSKKQN
-478 SNQSIS
+478 STQTMS
-484 KPYHECTVFG
+484 KPYHECTVSG

-533 AQQKIPDKSVIEIAA
+533 AQQKMPDKSVIEIAA

-563 PVIYTKKK
+563 PVIFTPKK
-571 YVRKAKNAAPGAVIV
+571 YVRKAKNSAPGAVIV
-586 QKEQVVM
+586 QKEHVVM
-593 VQPMEPRDA
+593 VQPIEPRDA

>member
-1 MDISIVKWIYP
+1 MFIK
-12 VYQKS
+12 KS

-25 YELIYLNKELNIKL
+25 YELIYLNKELNVKL

-54 VELYIGEHCVRFHAV
+54 VELYIGEHCVRFHAI

-94 LYGQTVQEILSLTQE
+94 LYGQTVEEILSLTQE
-109 RYLGIRFSGGT
+109 RYLGIRFSGGAI
-120 TVWFEVFGS
+120 VWFEVFGS
-129 RANLYLEVEGQLCHS
+129 RANLYLEVEGELCDS

-153 DAEKRWKWAM
+153 GAEERWKGAM
-163 QENTLSS
+163 QKNTLSS
-170 SDTELFSAVTEAI
+170 SDSELFSAVAEAI

-189 DALTNNG
+189 DALING
-196 DAVRIDLE
+196 NDAVKINLD
-204 PKDLKKKLCSLHPSI
+204 PKDLKKKLCTLHPSI
-219 ERTHLESLIDLYLP
+219 ERSQLESLIDLYLP
-233 QSPELKEIHLFIE
+233 QAPELKEIHLFIE

-252 TEHAEFRLLDD
+252 TEYAEFRLLED

-276 NTTETFSSV
+276 NTREIFSSV

-292 TSSLQREGRYKQLMA
+292 TSSLQREGRYKQLIA
-307 ASLKELEKATK
+307 ASLKELDKATK

-326 LEKAVKNQEKAT
+326 LEKALKNQEKAT

-345 ILMTMAHRAKPES
+345 ILMTMAHRANPES

-368 DNEEAKINLDIER
+368 NNEEAKINLDIER

-401 EAVKQQFP
+401 EAVKQKLP
-409 LLKQRLEALLVGK
+409 LLKQRLEALLDGK
-422 ESLSTINDIKELDN
+422 ESLSTTNDIKDLDN
-436 WRKDMLEKGLLNNEL
+436 WHKDMLKKGLLNNES
-451 EQGSA
+451 EQGKT
-456 NHYSIGT
+456 NNYSIGT
-463 KGRVARSNTHQKKQH
+463 KGKLVRLNTHQKKQN
-478 SNQSIS
+478 STQSIS
-484 KPYHECTVFG
+484 KPYHECTVSG

-520 HAKSVSGSHVIIR
+520 HAKSVAGSHVILR

-563 PVIYTKKK
+563 PVIYTPKK
-571 YVRKAKNAAPGAVIV
+571 YVRKAKNSAPGAVIV

>member
-1 MDISIVKWIYP
+1 M
-12 VYQKS
+12 
-17 TAITPVNY
+17 NY
-25 YELIYLNKELNIKL
+25 YELIYLNKELNVKL

-54 VELYIGEHCVRFHAV
+54 VELYIGEHCIRFHAV
-69 PPTPYVY
+69 PPTPYMY
-76 VRSWNSAKK
+76 VRSWNSVKK

-94 LYGQTVQEILSLTQE
+94 LYGQKVQEILSLTQE
-109 RYLGIRFSGGT
+109 RYLGIRFSGGAT
-120 TVWFEVFGS
+120 IWFEVFGS
-129 RANLYLEVEGQLCHS
+129 RANLYLEVEGQLCDS

-153 DAEKRWKWAM
+153 GAEKRWKWAM

-170 SDTELFSAVTEAI
+170 SDTKLFSAVAEAI
-183 KKSAAN
+183 KKSTLN
-189 DALTNNG
+189 DALIKSDN
-196 DAVRIDLE
+196 AVRIDSD
-204 PKDLKKKLCSLHPSI
+204 PKVLKKKLCTLHPSI
-219 ERTHLESLIDLYLP
+219 ERTHLESLIDLYLS
-233 QSPELKEIHLFIE
+233 QASELKEIHLFIE

-276 NTTETFSSV
+276 SSRETFSSI

-292 TSSLQREGRYKQLMA
+292 TSSIQRERRYKQLMA
-307 ASLKELEKATK
+307 ASLKELDKATK
-318 RTKVNLNQ
+318 RTQVNVNQ
-326 LEKAVKNQEKAT
+326 LEKAVQNQEKAI

-358 EIMVVQNYFR
+358 EMLTVQNYFR
-368 DNEEAKINLDIER
+368 NNEEAKIKLDIER
-381 SFVDNAQRY
+381 SFVDNAHRY

-401 EAVKQQFP
+401 EAVKQQLP

-422 ESLSTINDIKELDN
+422 ESLRIINDIKDLNN
-436 WRKDMLEKGLLNNEL
+436 WRKDMFEKGLLNNEPGHGL
-451 EQGSA
+451 TS
-456 NHYSIGT
+456 NHSIGT
-463 KGRVARSNTHQKKQH
+463 KARVARSNTHSKKQN
-478 SNQSIS
+478 STQTMS
-484 KPYHECTVFG
+484 KPYHECTVSG

-533 AQQKIPDKSVIEIAA
+533 AQQKMPDKSVIEIAA

-563 PVIYTKKK
+563 PVIFTPKK
-571 YVRKAKNAAPGAVIV
+571 YVRKAKNSAPGAVIV
-586 QKEQVVM
+586 QKEHVVM
-593 VQPMEPRDA
+593 VQPIEPRDA